1 MYKERLLTPGPTPI
15 PLRILQAMERPLLHH
30 RSEVFKQELKRAS
43 EGMRWL
49 CNWDSPP
56 IFLACSGTGGLE
68 AAVLNTCKPGDEII
82 SINGGAFGAR
92 WRSIGERLGLIV
104 HELKVE
110 WGHAAKLEDVRAI
123 VTEHP
128 TARALCI
135 QHSET
140 STTALHPLDQ
150 ILPEVKK
157 IAPGMLTIVDGIS
170 SCVTTPM
177 PGGPEVVD
185 VYIAGSQKA
194 FMLPPGLS
202 MMLLSNHGW
211 RAVEETPKRSLYFD
225 LALERSSLAAGET
238 SWTPAS
244 TIIVG
249 LNAAID
255 MFREEGLEA
264 IYARHSNLARMAR
277 EGLVALGCRLVAPDA
292 PGTSV
297 TGIFP
302 PDGVDADT
310 LRSEVRKR
318 FGIRLAG
325 GQGKFKGAIVRIG
338 HMGHVDP
345 FEIMNSVVAIGITA
359 KSLGAAVD
367 IDGATKVCLRI
378 LSETMP

>member
-30 RSEVFKQELKRAS
+30 RSEVFKQELKKAS
-43 EGMRWL
+43 EGMKWL
-49 CNWDSPP
+49 CGWESAPV
-56 IFLACSGTGGLE
+56 FLACSGTGAME
-68 AAVLNTCKPGDEII
+68 AAVLNSCKPGDEII
-82 SINGGAFGAR
+82 AVNGGAFGAR
-92 WRSIGERLGLIV
+92 WRTIGERLGLVV

-110 WGHAAKLEDVRAI
+110 WGRAAEVEDVRSF
-123 VTEHP
+123 VKEHSS
-128 TARALCI
+128 ARAFCI

-140 STTALHPLDQ
+140 STTALHPLQQ

-157 IAPGMLTIVDGIS
+157 IAPHMLTIVDGIS

-177 PGGPEVVD
+177 PGGPDTIDMYV
-185 VYIAGSQKA
+185 AGSQKA

-202 MMLLSNHGW
+202 MVLLSAQGW

-249 LNAAID
+249 LNASLD

-264 IYARHSNLARMAR
+264 IYARHALLARIAR
-277 EGLVALGCRLVAPDA
+277 EGVVALGCRLVAPDA

-297 TGIFP
+297 TGMFP
-302 PDGVDADT
+302 PDGVSADT
-310 LRSEVRKR
+310 LRTEVRKR

-345 FEIMNSVVAIGITA
+345 FDVMNSIVAIGVA
-359 KSLGAAVD
+359 ARSLGASVD
-367 IDGATKVCLRI
+367 IEEATKVSLRVI
-378 LSETMP
+378 SEAL